1 VEAFKKFGRV
11 VSSFDRRLEPPEV
24 KAMEGGTLVWGVEEA
39 LKAEGGTLVWG
50 VEEAIKAAGKV
61 PDVVYDLG
69 EVGKEPM
76 IRVLGN
82 SAMDVVEKALASI
95 KP

>member
-1 VEAFKKFGRV
+1 V
-11 VSSFDRRLEPPEV
+11 VLSFDRKLEPPEV
-24 KAMEGGTLVWGVEEA
+24 KAMEGR
-39 LKAEGGTLVWG
+39 TLVWG
-50 VEEAIKAAGKV
+50 VEEAIKATGRV

-82 SAMDVVEKALASI
+82 SAMDVVEKTLASM
-95 KP
+95 KQRKHGNPH